1 MSFNVQCFL
10 SISNTDTCSQ
20 SHNYVSDSGI
30 IIFITFIEKGTVRMP
45 KAKRYSIE
53 QIDRARK
60 TLRSL
65 SNKNVGKS
73 RTEVVG
79 ELAEE
84 IRQAAEKGY
93 SLRDIRD
100 ALAQAGVSLP
110 LTRLRTVLGGEEG
123 KVGMPSSAEYENGM
137 EARGESRPVE
147 PRTEVEPDISTK
159 GGWDDE
165 L

>member
-1 MSFNVQCFL
+1 
-10 SISNTDTCSQ
+10 
-20 SHNYVSDSGI
+20 
-30 IIFITFIEKGTVRMP
+30 MP
-45 KAKRYSIE
+45 KAKLYSTE
-53 QIDRARK
+53 QIDKARK

-79 ELAEE
+79 ELTEE

-110 LTRLRTVLGGEEG
+110 LTRLRSVLDGEKQKG
-123 KVGMPSSAEYENGM
+123 GMPSSAEHEIGM
-137 EARGESRPVE
+137 EASGESRPVE
-147 PRTEVEPDISTK
+147 PRKEVGPDVSTK
-159 GGWDDE
+159 GEWDDE